1 MKRMMNRKETKEMKD
16 MRNENH
22 GRNEK
27 HSGIRR
33 GGIIA
38 MAIAL
43 TLTLAATSVSYAWGG
58 RNEFGGQRGG
68 QTQNGQMGGWGMMAS
83 SASTANL
90 AEVSEEDL
98 VTVESISTDVFSKRD
113 LEQTA
118 DTEDAETITVTD
130 GGSVTLTKAGVYVFT
145 GTASEY
151 TITVEASKEDKVQ
164 IVLDSVTITN
174 SDWPVIYVVSA
185 DKVFVTL
192 AEGESSLSVTGSFR
206 EDGDENPDAVIY
218 SKDDLTLNGTGTL
231 NVTSAAGHGIVCKDD
246 LKITGGTWNVVAGKH
261 AFKANDSISIC
272 GGTYTI
278 KAGKDGFHCGKSDG
292 TKGSIYISDGSF
304 TIQAGSDGIQ
314 GTTIVLI
321 EGGTFVITSS
331 EGIEGTSL
339 VINDGD
345 ITISAS
351 DDGLNAATK
360 SLGYEVAITVNGG
373 SLNITM
379 AQGDTD
385 ALDSNGNMYINGGT
399 INISGQ
405 SSFDYDGVGEMTG
418 GDVTVNGAKV
428 TSIAGMN
435 SFGGGF
441 GGGFGG
447 FGGGR
452 GW

>member
-272 GGTYTI
+272 GGTFTI

-304 TIQAGSDGIQ
+304 TIHVDDVVLWSAENPCLYTLVLRYAGELAESAGAVKRYSPAL
-314 GTTIVLI
+314 TTIAQEKLLCALSVKAGLLSERIDALQEAIVQGNQGPDAYSLAVYRRDVLLPAMHA
-321 EGGTFVITSS
+321 VR
-331 EGIEGTSL
+331 
-339 VINDGD
+339 
-345 ITISAS
+345 
-351 DDGLNAATK
+351 
-360 SLGYEVAITVNGG
+360 EVADE
-373 SLNITM
+373 LETM
-379 AQGDTD
+379 VDEERWPFPTYS
-385 ALDSNGNMYINGGT
+385 ALLFQI
-399 INISGQ
+399 
-405 SSFDYDGVGEMTG
+405 
-418 GDVTVNGAKV
+418 
-428 TSIAGMN
+428 
-435 SFGGGF
+435 
-441 GGGFGG
+441 
-447 FGGGR
+447 
-452 GW
+452 